1 MTEKSTVTVSD
12 RLQRVPPYPFVIL
25 AQKVRALRERGV
37 DVIRMDIGAP
47 DMPPPDRVIAALIE
61 AVQRPDMHT
70 YPGYRGTPELKA
82 AFADY
87 YRRRFGVNLDADTE
101 ILPLIGSKEGLFH
114 ITQAL
119 VNPGDVVLVPDP
131 GYPTY
136 AAAARVAG
144 AEVVTMPLRAE
155 NGFLPDPD
163 ALPEDVLRRARLMWL
178 NYPNNPTGAVA
189 SQEFFQ
195 AAVALAHRWNILICH
210 DAPYTDV
217 TFDGYVAPSIL
228 QVEGAKEVA
237 VEFNSLSK
245 SFNMAGWRV
254 GVALG
259 NREAIAALL
268 RMKSNVD
275 TGIFLPIQHA
285 AAVALREVGPDWIAA
300 RNATYAQRR
309 DLILAAI
316 GEVGMRAARP
326 LGSLYVWAR
335 VPEGYTGDTFAAQV
349 LEETGVSLAPGSMY
363 GREGRDY
370 VRISVGVP
378 TARVQEAMERLRNMK
393 HGA

>member
-1 MTEKSTVTVSD
+1 MKSPSFLSMAE

-25 AQKVRALRERGV
+25 AQKVRALREQGV

-47 DMPPPDRVIAALIE
+47 DMPPPDVVIDALTDAAR
-61 AVQRPDMHT
+61 RPDMHA

-87 YRRRFGVNLDADTE
+87 YRRRFGVTLDPE
-101 ILPLIGSKEGLFH
+101 HEVLPLIGSKEGLFH

-144 AEVVTMPLRAE
+144 AEIVPMPLRAE
-155 NGFLPDPD
+155 NAFLPDLEAIP
-163 ALPEDVLRRARLMWL
+163 ADVRRRARIMWL

-189 SQEFFQ
+189 SLDFFRQVVEF
-195 AAVALAHRWNILICH
+195 AHRWQILVCH

-228 QVEGAKEVA
+228 QVDGAKEVA

-245 SFNMAGWRV
+245 SHNMAGWRV

-259 NREAIAALL
+259 NRDAVAALL

-285 AAVALREVGPDWIAA
+285 AAVALRQVGEEWIRA
-300 RNATYAQRR
+300 RNAAYARRR
-309 DLILAAI
+309 DIILAALADL
-316 GEVGMRAARP
+316 GMSARKP

-335 VPEGYTGDTFAAQV
+335 VPEPHTGDTFADFILQQ
-349 LEETGVSLAPGSMY
+349 TGVSLAPGSMY
-363 GREGRDY
+363 GEEGREY
-370 VRISVGVP
+370 VRISLGVP
-378 TARVQEAMERLRNMK
+378 TPRVEEAMERLRRA
-393 HGA
+393 GRG